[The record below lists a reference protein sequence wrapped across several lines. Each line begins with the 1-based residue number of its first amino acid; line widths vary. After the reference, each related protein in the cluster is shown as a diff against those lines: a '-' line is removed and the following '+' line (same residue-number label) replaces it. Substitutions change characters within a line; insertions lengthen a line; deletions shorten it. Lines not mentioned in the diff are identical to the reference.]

1 MMLLFAMPEV
11 GMAERF
17 RGSIYGASREKVMI

>member
-1 MMLLFAMPEV
+1 MMLLFAMHEV